1 MTRFTTLLQREWM
14 QHRRGWMVLMALPL
28 ALVALAGVFGQIH
41 IDIGDHAVADRPDPL
56 IVAGGSVAG
65 VGLLCL
71 LLAWAASLI
80 QAPGLA
86 RRDVQDRSIEFWLSL
101 PVPQAQSLAATLLM
115 HLLLVPWLALGVGL
129 CGGLVVALLLLAKGW
144 GVASWFSVPWG
155 ALLTAVALLALRL
168 MLGLV
173 LATLW
178 LSPLILGTMAASAW
192 LKRWGLPVVVGTIAI
207 GGLWLDKVYGWPI
220 VWDVLRLLGT
230 RASQAFIATDRG
242 SAAGGLNIRHADEL
256 GGVLESVPGWVAH
269 DAGLALAAAASPAFL
284 AALAVAALAF
294 GLLWLRRQR
303 GA

>member
-14 QHRRGWMVLMALPL
+14 QHRRGWQLLMGLPIV
-28 ALVALAGVFGQIH
+28 LVALAGVFGQIH
-41 IDIGDHAVADRPDPL
+41 VNFDSDGVAEMPDPL
-56 IVAGGSVAG
+56 VVASVSVAG

-71 LLAWAASLI
+71 LLAWTASLI

-101 PVPQAQSLAATLLM
+101 PVPQAQSLAAMLLM
-115 HLLLVPWLALGVGL
+115 HLLLIPWLALGVGL
-129 CGGLVVALLLLAKGW
+129 GGGWVVALLLLAKGW
-144 GVASWFSVPWG
+144 GLASWFSLPWG
-155 ALLTAVALLALRL
+155 ALLAAMVLLALRL
-168 MLGLV
+168 MLGLA

-207 GGLWLDKVYGWPI
+207 GGLWLDKAYGWPV

-230 RASQAFIATDRG
+230 RASQAFIATNRE
-242 SAAGGLNIRHADEL
+242 AAASGLGIEHVDEL
-256 GGVLESVPGWVAH
+256 GSVLESVPAWVAH
-269 DAGLALAAAASPAFL
+269 DAGQALAAAASPAFV

-294 GLLWLRRQR
+294 GLLWMRRRR